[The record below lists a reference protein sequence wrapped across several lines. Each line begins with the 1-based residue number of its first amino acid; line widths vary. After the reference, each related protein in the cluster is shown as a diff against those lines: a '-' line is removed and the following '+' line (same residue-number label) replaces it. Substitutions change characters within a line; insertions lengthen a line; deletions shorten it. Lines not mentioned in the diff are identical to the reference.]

1 MPPTTR
7 HDLPLLVYVHFPYCL
22 QKCPYCDFV
31 SYATEPGTIDHEGYG
46 RAVTAELT
54 ARLALLEREPVSPR
68 LYSVF
73 FGGGTPS
80 LWAPSAL
87 GRVLDALRGALGG
100 PALEVTLEANPSSL
114 DEARARDFAAAG
126 IDRVSVGVQALDSA
140 RLHFLGRLHSAGQA
154 LTTLRAALSA
164 GFTRVSGDL
173 LYGVAGQKPEVAAA
187 EAGSLA
193 ATGITHLS
201 AYNLT
206 IESNTRFGALARLGR
221 LAIAPEAD
229 MVESFFAIDR
239 TLRALDFRHYE
250 ISNYARPGD
259 ESQHNLGYWRGLDY
273 LGLGCAAVG
282 TLPHRGGRLR
292 YRNHPDPKRYVA
304 AVENADESALT
315 EVGPL
320 VVEAERLDAQTR
332 LRERIMLGLRL
343 AEGLDLGRT
352 ADELGIDPWTPDR
365 RKTAD
370 RLVQRG
376 RLGREGDR
384 LFVPFE
390 AWPFADGT
398 AAELF

>member
-1 MPPTTR
+1 MPR
-7 HDLPLLVYVHFPYCL
+7 RDLPLLVYVHFPYCL

-31 SYATEPGTIDHEGYG
+31 SYATEPGTIDHEGYA
-46 RAVTAELT
+46 RAVEGELR
-54 ARLALLEREPVSPR
+54 ARLALLEREPVEPR

-80 LWAPSAL
+80 LWAPEAL
-87 GRVLDALRGALGG
+87 GRVLGSLKTALGG
-100 PALEVTLEANPSSL
+100 SAVEVTLEANPSSL
-114 DEARARDFAAAG
+114 DAPRARAFAAAG
-126 IDRVSVGVQALDSA
+126 VDRVSVGVQALETG
-140 RLHFLGRLHSAGQA
+140 RLRFLGRLHTGGQA
-154 LTTLRAALSA
+154 LSTLRAALAA
-164 GFTRVSGDL
+164 GFARVSGDL
-173 LYGVAGQKPEVAAA
+173 LYGVAGQPPAVAAA
-187 EAGSLA
+187 EATELA
-193 ATGITHLS
+193 RTGVTHLS

-206 IESNTRFGALARLGR
+206 IESNTRFGAMARAGR
-221 LAIAPEAD
+221 LPVAPEAD

-239 TLRALDFRHYE
+239 ALRELGFGHYE
-250 ISNYARPGD
+250 ISNFAFPGD

-282 TLPHRGGRLR
+282 TLPRGGERLR

-304 AVENADESALT
+304 AALTADEAALT

-320 VVEAERLDAQTR
+320 VVEAERLGPETR

-343 AEGLDLGRT
+343 AEGLDLGRV
-352 ADELGIDPWTPDR
+352 ADDLGIDPWTPDR
-365 RKTAD
+365 RRTAE

-376 RLGREGDR
+376 RLAREGDR
-384 LFVPFE
+384 LSVPFE

>member
-1 MPPTTR
+1 MTPTPR
-7 HDLPLLVYVHFPYCL
+7 RELPLLVYVHFPYCL

-31 SYATEPGTIDHEGYG
+31 SYATEPAAIDHEGYG
-46 RAVTAELT
+46 RAVTAELD
-54 ARLALLEREPVSPR
+54 ARLALLEREPVTPR

-80 LWAPSAL
+80 LWAPQAL
-87 GRVLDALRGALGG
+87 GRVLDALRRALGG

-126 IDRVSVGVQALDSA
+126 IDRVSVGVQALDA
-140 RLHFLGRLHSAGQA
+140 GRLHFLGRLHSAGQA
-154 LTTLRAALSA
+154 LTTLRSALAA
-164 GFTRVSGDL
+164 GFARVSGDL

-187 EAGSLA
+187 EAGALA

-206 IESNTRFGALARLGR
+206 IEANTRFGALARLGR
-221 LAIAPEAD
+221 LPVAPEAE

-282 TLPHRGGRLR
+282 TLPYRGERLR
-292 YRNHPDPKRYVA
+292 YRNHPDPRRYVA
-304 AVENADESALT
+304 AALGADEASLT
-315 EVGPL
+315 EPGPL
-320 VVEAERLDAQTR
+320 VVETERLDAATR

-343 AEGLDLGRT
+343 AEGLDLAQT
-352 ADELGIDPWTPDR
+352 ADDLGIDPWTPDR
-365 RKTAD
+365 RRTAE
-370 RLVQRG
+370 RLLQRG